1 MKRILFALGLTAV
14 SLFGADNLIRN
25 PEVDGDGWQKEFR
38 IGEGKNQV
46 ELTQFV
52 EDSTWNRCLK
62 MTLKNYYISKDG
74 FKSVGAGVILG
85 GDGKKPGFPCKP
97 DTVYAFK
104 FELKGDAERCMLNYY
119 QWDSKGKAQKKQTK
133 IHLIRPQKEW
143 NVYKGTFRTS
153 PTAKRAA
160 LFIQFW
166 GDEKRRDLREKP
178 GQYIL
183 IDKIS
188 VQEVEEFTP
197 GAGSKTA
204 GNIQLT
210 PAPVFIAG
218 NSPETAARIPGF
230 KDLMEDK
237 PARLKTNA
245 AIYRSAD
252 ALHVRIDCFGPITSD
267 KYKGTGGGEI
277 WKDDLVEI
285 FFESPEPN
293 IPYFQFVISAGNGR
307 WMGNGSPSILNAYSS
322 WKTNVSRISGG
333 WRLEAEI
340 PFALLGYKSAPADGA
355 YLRFNLCR
363 QHPAPGVFMQP
374 DYTKGNRWG
383 AHMMFDNSAVCFL
396 RGSNQET
403 KRFAVLFLGT
413 MKSFCEKTLAG
424 ISAEER
430 KDPAIAGLTAK
441 LDPKQPGIAFAAA
454 SELEKRLRYLRLAK
468 EPFLLAQL
476 NTTKDFSL
484 PFFPNELQNHG
495 RLLKVRAAVNE
506 QAPLVLALANMGTAP
521 EEYRVLV
528 NDGWAKQHPS
538 QEWGTAVTGLRQ
550 KDGTVFPA
558 SRIELRRGIPMRDA
572 DTPKH
577 ERMLDVLAKLNE
589 AATVPVQPKEAG
601 LLWITFDCSDVK
613 PGVYKGRITV
623 LPLNSENRTFRNG
636 RDGTYIVQGAVKD
649 FPLEL
654 EVLPITL
661 PKKSPMPFNGY
672 VRPGREDG
680 SAFLDR
686 YDCFMH
692 MVTPWYFTFKYNSD
706 GTVAVATT
714 RSFLEPQLE
723 MIVSAIRKNPNLND
737 PKIMVGYSVYPVW
750 KTRLLPKKQFKFDSP
765 EYWNAWRNFCLGI
778 DKILK
783 KHGISRKEYT
793 MELFDEPQLKEF
805 PAEEFAKVHAEY
817 KKAMPDASALM
828 TSGTNYAILPEWS
841 KQMVPNIDCW
851 IVHAGVTNRPEIRK
865 IIEAFQAL
873 PGKKTGIYLCGIS
886 MRQDRY
892 RYYRMLPWNAME
904 CGCDFVS
911 LYQMFPQSMAQD
923 LYRVP
928 LGDVAYILPDKILP
942 SVRLE
947 FFRMGQ
953 TDVKYL
959 KLLEKLASGKSAQDR
974 ADREFIR
981 KAVRNVYL
989 AVPHDSSMAGKVRE
1003 ETIKRIL
1010 KRIKR

>member
-1 MKRILFALGLTAV
+1 MKNMIFALTMAAV

-25 PEVDGDGWQKEFR
+25 PECDGDKWQTEFR
-38 IGEGKNQV
+38 TAELKKQI

-62 MTLKNYYISKDG
+62 LELKDYFIDKDG
-74 FKSVGAGVILG
+74 LKHVNAGVMLG
-85 GDGKKPGFPCKP
+85 GDAKKPGFPCKP
-97 DTVYAFK
+97 DTVYEFK
-104 FELKGDAERCMLNYY
+104 FELKGTAERAMVNFY
-119 QWDSKGKAQKKQTK
+119 QWDDKGKSKKQKTS

-143 NVYKGTFRTS
+143 TVYKGKFRTS
-153 PTAKRAA
+153 ANAKRAA
-160 LFIQFW
+160 LYIQFW
-166 GDEKRRDLREKP
+166 GNEKRRDLREKI

-188 VQEVEEFTP
+188 VSETEEFAP
-197 GAGSKTA
+197 GTA
-204 GNIQLT
+204 PKNSSPVQLK

-218 NSPETAARIPGF
+218 KSLENAARISGF

-237 PARLKTNA
+237 PAKLKTNA
-245 AIYRSAD
+245 EIYRSGNV
-252 ALHVRIDCFGPITSD
+252 LHVRIDCFGPITSD
-267 KYKGTGGGEI
+267 AYKGTGGGEI
-277 WKDDLVEI
+277 WKDDLVEM
-285 FFESPEPN
+285 FFESPDPN
-293 IPYFQFVISAGNGR
+293 LPFLQFVVSAGNGR
-307 WMGNGSPSILNAYSS
+307 WMGNGSPNILNEYSS
-322 WKTNVSRISGG
+322 WKSAVSRISGG
-333 WRLEAEI
+333 WRIEAEI
-340 PFALLGYKSAPADGA
+340 PFALLGYKSAPADGEH
-355 YLRFNLCR
+355 LRFNLCR
-363 QHPAPGVFMQP
+363 QHPAPGTFDKP
-374 DYTKGNRWG
+374 DYSRGNRFG
-383 AHMMFDNSAVCFL
+383 AHMMFDNSAVIFG
-396 RGSNQET
+396 RGSNHDIR
-403 KRFAVLFLGT
+403 RFAVLFLGT
-413 MKSFCEKTLAG
+413 MKPFCEKTRG
-424 ISAEER
+424 GVSAEER
-430 KDPAIAGLTAK
+430 KDLAIVGLLSK
-441 LDPKQPGIAFAAA
+441 LDPEQPGIAFAAA

-495 RLLKVRAAVNE
+495 KLLKVRAAVNE

-521 EEYRVLV
+521 EEYRVLF

-538 QEWGTAVTGLRQ
+538 QEFGTAVTGLRQ
-550 KDGTVFPA
+550 MDGTAFPSA
-558 SRIELRRGIPMRDA
+558 KIELRRGIPMRDA

-577 ERMLDVLAKLNE
+577 ERMLDILAKLNE
-589 AATVPVQPKEAG
+589 ASTIPVQPKEAG

-623 LPLNSENRTFRNG
+623 FPLNGENRTFRNG
-636 RDGTYIVQGAVKD
+636 PNGTYIVQGATKD

-692 MVTPWYFTFKYNSD
+692 MVTPWYFTFKYDPD
-706 GTVAVATT
+706 GTVTEATT

-723 MIVSAIRKNPNLND
+723 MIVSAIRKNPDMND

-750 KTRLLPKKQFKFDSP
+750 KKRLLPKKQFKFDTQ

-783 KHGISRKEYT
+783 KHGISRQEYT

-805 PAEEFAKVHAEY
+805 PPDEFAKVYAEY
-817 KKAMPDASALM
+817 KKAMPDASALL
-828 TSGTNYAILPEWS
+828 TSGTLYARLPEWPGR
-841 KQMVPNIDCW
+841 MVPNIDCW
-851 IVHAGVTNRPEIRK
+851 IIHAGVTNQPEIRK
-865 IIEAFQAL
+865 IIAAFQAL
-873 PGKKTGIYLCGIS
+873 PGKKTGIYLCGTS

-904 CGCDFVS
+904 CNCDFVS
-911 LYQMFPQSMAQD
+911 LYQLFPQSMAQD

-928 LGDVAYILPDKILP
+928 LGDVAYILPDTILP

-959 KLLEKLASGKSAQDR
+959 KVLEKLASGKSAQDK

-1010 KRIKR
+1010 KRIR